1 MESIKSSKL
10 REIKDTVSDA
20 AEIMQQIGN
29 PGVLESLNKVKDTA
43 KAVNEIIRGLSTSE
57 MVKNIENF
65 RLISENMNETS
76 AKMENTVTQLRETGF
91 MYETSELVKSAKEKI
106 NSFSIDDDPNNINGQ
121 DLRDMSIAS
130 KEMMLSIKDLV
141 NEISLT
147 MAYSKK
153 SATINNVKD
162 TIKEV
167 SDVYT
172 IAKEV

>member
-121 DLRDMSIAS
+121 DLRDVSIAS

-153 SATINNVKD
+153 STTVNNVKD

-172 IAKEV
+172 VAREV

>member
-1 MESIKSSKL
+1 MEAIKSSKL

-43 KAVNEIIRGLSTSE
+43 KAVNEIIRGLSTLE

-76 AKMENTVTQLRETGF
+76 TKMENTVTQLRETGF

-172 IAKEV
+172 IAKKV

>member
-1 MESIKSSKL
+1 MEAIKSSKL

-76 AKMENTVTQLRETGF
+76 AKMVNTVTQLCETGF

-121 DLRDMSIAS
+121 DLRDVSIAS

-167 SDVYT
+167 SDVYAV
-172 IAKEV
+172 AKEM

>member
-20 AEIMQQIGN
+20 AEIMHQIGN

-57 MVKNIENF
+57 MVQNIENF

-76 AKMENTVTQLRETGF
+76 AKMENTVNQLRETGF

-106 NSFSIDDDPNNINGQ
+106 NSFSSTDDPNNLNGQ

-153 SATINNVKD
+153 SATLNNVKD

>member
-1 MESIKSSKL
+1 MEAMKSSKL

-121 DLRDMSIAS
+121 DLRDVSIAS

-172 IAKEV
+172 VAKEM

>member
-1 MESIKSSKL
+1 METIKSSKL

-29 PGVLESLNKVKDTA
+29 PGVLESLNRVKDTA

-172 IAKEV
+172 ITKEV

>member
-1 MESIKSSKL
+1 MEAIKSSKL

-43 KAVNEIIRGLSTSE
+43 KVVNEIIRGLSTSE

-76 AKMENTVTQLRETGF
+76 TKMENTVTQLRETGF

-121 DLRDMSIAS
+121 DLRDVSIAS

>member
-1 MESIKSSKL
+1 MEAIKSSKL

-76 AKMENTVTQLRETGF
+76 AKMENTVTQLCETGF

-121 DLRDMSIAS
+121 DLRDVSIAS

-153 SATINNVKD
+153 STTINNVKD

-167 SDVYT
+167 SDVYAV
-172 IAKEV
+172 AKEV

>member
-1 MESIKSSKL
+1 MEAMKSSKL

-76 AKMENTVTQLRETGF
+76 AKMENTVTQLCETGF

-121 DLRDMSIAS
+121 DLRDVSIAS

-172 IAKEV
+172 IAKEM

>member
-1 MESIKSSKL
+1 
-10 REIKDTVSDA
+10 
-20 AEIMQQIGN
+20 
-29 PGVLESLNKVKDTA
+29 
-43 KAVNEIIRGLSTSE
+43 
-57 MVKNIENF
+57 
-65 RLISENMNETS
+65 
-76 AKMENTVTQLRETGF
+76 
-91 MYETSELVKSAKEKI
+91 
-106 NSFSIDDDPNNINGQ
+106 
-121 DLRDMSIAS
+121 
-130 KEMMLSIKDLV
+130 MMLSIKDLV

>member
-1 MESIKSSKL
+1 MEAIKSSKL

-76 AKMENTVTQLRETGF
+76 AKMENTVTQLCETGF

-121 DLRDMSIAS
+121 DLRDVSIAS

-172 IAKEV
+172 IAKEM

>member
-1 MESIKSSKL
+1 MEAIKSSKL

-121 DLRDMSIAS
+121 DLRDVSIAS

-153 SATINNVKD
+153 STTINNVKD

-167 SDVYT
+167 SDVYAV
-172 IAKEV
+172 AKEV

>member
-1 MESIKSSKL
+1 MEAMKSSKL

-121 DLRDMSIAS
+121 DLRDVSIAS

-153 SATINNVKD
+153 STTINNVKD

-167 SDVYT
+167 SDVYAV
-172 IAKEV
+172 AKEV